1 MDINKITISEWIK
14 IASVFILFGALYTKI
29 DAMSDNFKVAALEA
43 KEYRVRI
50 EKLELSIAE
59 MKLEITTLQ
68 YTEDVK
74 RREYDDRQRRN
85 IAN

>member
-68 YTEDVK
+68 YSEDVK

-85 IAN
+85 NAN

>member
-85 IAN
+85 NAN